1 MEKLSNTETEL
12 KKSVAYKKNVY
23 SSLLLLLLLLF
34 FFVFFFCFLGI
45 LRKIVVIRY
54 VYFAKIK
61 TRMEICALNILKDW
75 VLSLRIRLAAV

>member
-23 SSLLLLLLLLF
+23 SSLLLLLLLF
-34 FFVFFFCFLGI
+34 FLFFFCFLGI

-61 TRMEICALNILKDW
+61 TLMEICALNILKDW

>member
-23 SSLLLLLLLLF
+23 SSLLLLLLLF
-34 FFVFFFCFLGI
+34 FFCFFFCFLGI

>member
-23 SSLLLLLLLLF
+23 SSLLLLLLF
-34 FFVFFFCFLGI
+34 FFFFFFCFLGI

-61 TRMEICALNILKDW
+61 TRMEIFALNILKDW